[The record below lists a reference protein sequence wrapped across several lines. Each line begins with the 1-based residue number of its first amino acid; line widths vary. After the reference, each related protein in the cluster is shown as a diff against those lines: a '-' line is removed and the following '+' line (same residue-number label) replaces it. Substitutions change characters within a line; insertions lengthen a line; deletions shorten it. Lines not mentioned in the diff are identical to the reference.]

1 MPIESARNC
10 IKPQKENT
18 ASQNNNLQNEKK
30 TNLKHPIKNKNVPK
44 QDIQKQNVNTRSHT
58 KMELTRS
65 EKLQN
70 LKTFMKKLTKT
81 LSIFNIKEL
90 QEEFRKQLHHLHH
103 QAKKMGKRYPPLAT
117 PLKFILSSSLKVDKF
132 STMARETLLRR
143 MYVVTRE
150 MNETLHLHRDRDK
163 REKLLDLQHYCQTD
177 MPIAQKEYLQI
188 VSIALTLKE

>member
-1 MPIESARNC
+1 M
-10 IKPQKENT
+10 Q
-18 ASQNNNLQNEKK
+18 
-30 TNLKHPIKNKNVPK
+30 NVPK
-44 QDIQKQNVNTRSHT
+44 QDIHQQNSNTRSHT

-70 LKTFMKKLTKT
+70 LKTFMKRLTKT
-81 LSIFNIKEL
+81 LSIFNIKES

-103 QAKKMGKRYPPLAT
+103 QAKKMRRQYPLLAT

-132 STMARETLLRR
+132 NTMARKTLLRR

-150 MNETLHLHRDRDK
+150 MNETLHLHRNRDR

-177 MPIAQKEYLQI
+177 MPIAQTKYLQI
-188 VSIALTLKE
+188 VNIALTLEG